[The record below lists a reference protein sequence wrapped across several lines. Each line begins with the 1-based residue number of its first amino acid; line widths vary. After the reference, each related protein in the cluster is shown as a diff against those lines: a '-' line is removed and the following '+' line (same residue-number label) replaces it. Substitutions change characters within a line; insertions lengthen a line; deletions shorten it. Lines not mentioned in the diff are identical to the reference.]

1 MKCCHSEFYQQQ
13 TIFKMLPGHEAV
25 LLALPKYIDEYL
37 AKKRSETFACKGK
50 YSYILGEMIQTAES
64 NLFKD
69 DLPAQ
74 YPDSVRFF
82 FTYIFIVCG
91 RFCYEM
97 LRANLPI
104 PSTKTIRKLFFLIS
118 RPKYHNILITNS

>member
-1 MKCCHSEFYQQQ
+1 MKFCHFKFYQQQ
-13 TIFKMLPGHEAV
+13 TTFKLLPGHEAV
-25 LLALPKYIDEYL
+25 LLALPKYIDMYL
-37 AKKRSETFACKGK
+37 TKIHSEAFECKGK
-50 YSYILGEMIQTAES
+50 YSFILEEMIQSAES

-69 DLPAQ
+69 DHHAQ

-104 PSTKTIRKLFFLIS
+104 PSTKTIRKLFFISS
-118 RPKYHNILITNS
+118 RPK